1 MPTFR
6 TKGGGRGHSDPKPPR
21 SRPASRGEKAAKPLV
36 GQASFSHGP
45 FLIGKPDP
53 AKAAPGPIEASSART
68 RQARRWAIE
77 GACLVKEGRPR
88 QAATLLKRAVS
99 LDPGVAASHH
109 DLGLALLGAGRL
121 EEAAESFDAAARLE
135 PGLASAHHNLAYIL
149 DSLGREARALVSY
162 EAAVRLDPALAP
174 AQSRLGDLYLARRRR
189 EEAAA
194 AFQAAARATAGTVS
208 SRIAEARSLEAVG
221 DIEGAIAGMTA
232 VVETDPESP
241 EAHAVLAKLLAQVG
255 RSGEAAAHFE
265 RAARLSPHL
274 AAAWSGVALNRKF
287 TAADG
292 PIIALMN
299 TALSHAAL
307 TPFHRQ
313 ALHFALGKAHDD
325 IGNPAVAIRHVEAA
339 NRLRAKSVSL
349 NREGLATRIDQL
361 IAATPPGF
369 VERQPHPGVDD
380 PTPIVI
386 VGMPRSGT
394 TLVEQILSS
403 HPQVAAGGEL
413 EFWGERDVPR
423 ADNWSLT
430 ATPEATRRL
439 ADDYLAM
446 LRGIGPRA
454 ARVTDKA
461 PFNFPLLG
469 LIHRVFPRATLIHT
483 RRHPIDTCLSI
494 FSTNFEMNFDF
505 AASRSDLVF
514 FHRQYQRM
522 MAHWREVLPPD
533 RFIEVDYEALV
544 ADPEP
549 HTRRLVAACGL
560 PWDDGCLA
568 HHKNPRPIATAS
580 MWQARQPIYRTS
592 VEKWRRYEPWL
603 GELRELDPDR

>member
-6 TKGGGRGHSDPKPPR
+6 TSRDGRGHAGPKLTR
-21 SRPASRGEKAAKPLV
+21 SRHGRAGDAPPSGPISIFQSAIVNANSGAGKARSESLEASRA
-36 GQASFSHGP
+36 
-45 FLIGKPDP
+45 
-53 AKAAPGPIEASSART
+53 
-68 RQARRWAIE
+68 QAREANRCAIE
-77 GACLVKEGRPR
+77 GARQVAAGRPR
-88 QAATLLKRAVS
+88 QAAPLLKRSVD
-99 LDPGVAASHH
+99 LDPGVAASQH
-109 DLGLALLGAGRL
+109 DLGLALLMVGRL
-121 EEAAESFDAAARLE
+121 EEAAEPFAAAARLD
-135 PGLASAHHNLAYIL
+135 PGLTSAHHNLAYLL
-149 DSLGREARALVSY
+149 DSLGRDARALVSY
-162 EAAVRLDPALAP
+162 EAAVRLDPDLAT
-174 AQSRLGDLYLARRRR
+174 AQSRLGDLYLARRRNA
-189 EEAAA
+189 EAAA
-194 AFQAAARATAGTVS
+194 AFEAAARATAGTVFA
-208 SRIAEARSLEAVG
+208 RIAEARRLEALG
-221 DIEGAIAGMTA
+221 DVEGAIERMTT
-232 VVETDPESP
+232 VLETDADSA
-241 EAHAVLAKLLAQVG
+241 EAHAVLAKLLGQVG

-299 TALSHAAL
+299 TALSHPSL

-325 IGNPAVAIRHVEAA
+325 IGNPGVAIRHVEAA
-339 NRLRAKSVSL
+339 NRIRAKSVSL
-349 NREGLATRIDQL
+349 NREGLVRRIDQL

-369 VERQPHPGVDD
+369 VERQPNPGVED
-380 PTPIVI
+380 PTPILI

-394 TLVEQILSS
+394 TLVEQVLSS
-403 HPQVAAGGEL
+403 HPMVAAGGEL

-439 ADDYLAM
+439 AQDYLAM
-446 LRGIGPRA
+446 LRAIGPHA

-494 FSTNFEMNFDF
+494 FSTNFEMTFDF

-549 HTRRLVAACGL
+549 HTRRLVEACGL
-560 PWDDGCLA
+560 PWDDACLA

-603 GELRELDPDR
+603 GELRELDPAR